1 MNYQKARSNLVEK
14 ILFIVSKTDHLIL
27 RSQVRHVARL
37 LAAQMTAVRIGPGF
51 EAAEKLE
58 RSTSTL
64 KAEDDD
70 DEDESTTGK
79 ISTLIGGTLSGV
91 TADVKKKADTTVT
104 LLPAGI
110 SSKKSI
116 KKTLKLAEITKRL
129 SSEETMRQMTKA
141 VERVLK
147 AERVAFVGGVSEE
160 RVKIITTLA
169 ARFPA
174 NLKTI
179 VLEFLFEDLNK
190 RIELAFS
197 W

>member
-1 MNYQKARSNLVEK
+1 
-14 ILFIVSKTDHLIL
+14 
-27 RSQVRHVARL
+27 
-37 LAAQMTAVRIGPGF
+37 MTAVQIGPGF
-51 EAAEKLE
+51 EASAKLE

-64 KAEDDD
+64 KTEDDD
-70 DEDESTTGK
+70 YNDDGESSSSTGK
-79 ISTLIGGTLSGV
+79 ISTLIGGTSSSFGAMAA
-91 TADVKKKADTTVT
+91 ADVKKKSEKTVT
-104 LLPAGI
+104 LLPAGF

-129 SSEETMRQMTKA
+129 TSDETTRQMTKA

-160 RVKIITTLA
+160 RAKIITTLA

>member
-1 MNYQKARSNLVEK
+1 
-14 ILFIVSKTDHLIL
+14 
-27 RSQVRHVARL
+27 
-37 LAAQMTAVRIGPGF
+37 MTAVQIGPGF
-51 EAAEKLE
+51 EASAKLE

-70 DEDESTTGK
+70 YNDDGESSSSTGK
-79 ISTLIGGTLSGV
+79 ISTLIGGTSSSSFGAMSA
-91 TADVKKKADTTVT
+91 ADVKKKSENTVT
-104 LLPAGI
+104 LLPAGF

-129 SSEETMRQMTKA
+129 SSDETTRQMTKA

-160 RVKIITTLA
+160 RAKIITTLA

>member
-1 MNYQKARSNLVEK
+1 
-14 ILFIVSKTDHLIL
+14 
-27 RSQVRHVARL
+27 
-37 LAAQMTAVRIGPGF
+37 MTAVQIGPGF
-51 EAAEKLE
+51 EASAKLE

-70 DEDESTTGK
+70 YNDDGESSSSTGK
-79 ISTLIGGTLSGV
+79 ISTLIGGTSSSFGAMSA
-91 TADVKKKADTTVT
+91 ADVKKKSEKTVT

-129 SSEETMRQMTKA
+129 SSDETTRQMTKA

-160 RVKIITTLA
+160 RAKIITTLA